1 MGKILGSWSGMR
13 KYLEQEMIAN
23 SLRGRVRYS
32 CTTFVGMD
40 GCGIFEIIVD
50 NKTVK
55 QFSMETVA
63 SDLFNESQP
72 IDVNKY
78 WEAFWKEKEET
89 QIENRNEFGDMEFAE
104 ALCIYRKLNINESII
119 SPNPIVRMFAVLD
132 RRVGKRTL
140 EKIKHDIQNQP
151 KWLRYFY
158 RLRLDSENIKGI
170 VVKS

>member
-1 MGKILGSWSGMR
+1 
-13 KYLEQEMIAN
+13 
-23 SLRGRVRYS
+23 
-32 CTTFVGMD
+32 
-40 GCGIFEIIVD
+40 
-50 NKTVK
+50 
-55 QFSMETVA
+55 
-63 SDLFNESQP
+63 
-72 IDVNKY
+72 
-78 WEAFWKEKEET
+78 
-89 QIENRNEFGDMEFAE
+89 MEFAE